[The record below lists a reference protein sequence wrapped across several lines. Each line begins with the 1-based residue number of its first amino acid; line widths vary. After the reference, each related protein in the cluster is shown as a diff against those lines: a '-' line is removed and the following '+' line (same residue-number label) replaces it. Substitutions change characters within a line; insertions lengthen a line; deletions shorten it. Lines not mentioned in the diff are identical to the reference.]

1 MQVGLHVPR
10 QGSARWTLGRLRLEP
25 ALEDVFDQ
33 NTLLLPQANPHTPHP
48 GRAPDSP
55 LSDIIELRDMLMPS
69 KHVVAMF
76 PVGVGSGATVD
87 GLDAANGGVFG
98 LPESAGVFQIGTK

>member
-1 MQVGLHVPR
+1 M
-10 QGSARWTLGRLRLEP
+10 
-25 ALEDVFDQ
+25 
-33 NTLLLPQANPHTPHP
+33 
-48 GRAPDSP
+48 
-55 LSDIIELRDMLMPS
+55 SDIIELRDMLMPS